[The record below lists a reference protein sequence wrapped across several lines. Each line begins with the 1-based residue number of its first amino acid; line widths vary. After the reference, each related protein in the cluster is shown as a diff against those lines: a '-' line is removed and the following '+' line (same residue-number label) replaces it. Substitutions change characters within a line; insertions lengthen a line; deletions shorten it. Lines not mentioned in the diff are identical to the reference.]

1 MQFVIPGY
9 FATMRTPLLAGRD
22 FNASDHNPH
31 SRLVIIDRLFSAKA
45 FPSGNAVG
53 QRIILSRINSPATN
67 EWYNIVGVVAHQRL
81 TSLAEPGREQ
91 VYIPIETLN
100 FQAAQ
105 AWAVRT
111 TRDPASYATSV
122 RTEMAKFDRSMLLT
136 DMQTMDSVVQRAQT
150 GTRFSLYLIA
160 AFAVSAALLASVGL
174 YGVLST
180 VVRQRTVEIGVR
192 MALGASPAGILG
204 LVVAYGLRLSAL
216 GLGAGFIAA
225 FLLTRVMTAML
236 VGIQPTDPP
245 TFAAMAALF
254 FLIAALASWIPA
266 RRAATLEP
274 SSALREG

>member
-1 MQFVIPGY
+1 
-9 FATMRTPLLAGRD
+9 
-22 FNASDHNPH
+22 
-31 SRLVIIDRLFSAKA
+31 
-45 FPSGNAVG
+45 
-53 QRIILSRINSPATN
+53 
-67 EWYNIVGVVAHQRL
+67 VAYQRL

-111 TRDPASYATSV
+111 TRDPANYATSV

-136 DMQTMDSVVQRAQT
+136 DMQTMDSVVQRVQT
-150 GTRFSLYLIA
+150 GTRFSLCLIA
-160 AFAVSAALLASVGL
+160 AFAVSASLLASVGL

-180 VVRQRTVEIGVR
+180 VVRQRTAEIGVR
-192 MALGASPAGILG
+192 MALGASPAGIFG
-204 LVVAYGLRLSAL
+204 LIVAHGLRLSAL
-216 GLGAGFIAA
+216 GLAAGFIAA

-245 TFAAMAALF
+245 TFGAMAALF
-254 FLIAALASWIPA
+254 VLIAALASWIPA